1 MDSSY
6 SPSARP
12 DALRIPPEPPDD
24 GPSWLVTF
32 SDLVLQLF
40 AFLLVGLVV
49 TRAAT
54 SPQVELAVA
63 RSTTVASSFAAPATE
78 RSPTDVATAAMAER
92 EVVALAPR
100 PAPRRAAAA
109 AAPAEAPAA
118 APPAVPA
125 QGESVSTVEDSPA
138 IEAVAASAAPE
149 VSPAPQ
155 VRVASAERLQATG
168 RYLSALVAGIAGENA
183 PQVSV
188 RADEIVVTLADGI
201 GFDSGRSELSTPV
214 RHVLEEL
221 RSILR
226 SVPGTAIEV
235 SGHTDD
241 RPIQTTRFPSNLE
254 LSLARASEVAS
265 FLSAGHADLE
275 RRIFASGHG
284 DRRPRASNRDD
295 AGRAQNR
302 RVEIRLLTLGS

>member
-100 PAPRRAAAA
+100 RAAAAA

-118 APPAVPA
+118 AAPAVPGR
-125 QGESVSTVEDSPA
+125 GESVSTVEASPA
-138 IEAVAASAAPE
+138 IEAVAAPAAPE

-155 VRVASAERLQATG
+155 VRVATAERLQATG

-188 RADEIVVTLADGI
+188 RADEVVVTLADGI

>member
-54 SPQVELAVA
+54 SPQTEPAVA

-100 PAPRRAAAA
+100 RAAAAA

-118 APPAVPA
+118 AAPAVPGR
-125 QGESVSTVEDSPA
+125 GESVSTVEASPA
-138 IEAVAASAAPE
+138 IEAVAAPAAPE

-155 VRVASAERLQATG
+155 VRVATAERLQATG

-188 RADEIVVTLADGI
+188 RADEVVVTLADGI